1 MRVSSFGYLRIEA
14 YLQLPAAFRSLSRP
28 SSAPDAKAFTL
39 RSCSLELPLFC
50 SSCFSL
56 ELLEFHKQIIF
67 CFGFLFSEKV
77 LSFSEFVLIP
87 PFGEIVVINQIG
99 KTLIDLTNLV
109 KSIIVLLSVRFLLL
123 HLYSVFN
130 EHNSLSTFFIDW
142 WAQVDSNHRPRAYQA
157 RALTT

>member
-87 PFGEIVVINQIG
+87 PFGEIVVITQIG

-109 KSIIVLLSVRFLLL
+109 KSIIVLLSVRFYSFYFFIRFSMNITLLL
-123 HLYSVFN
+123 
-130 EHNSLSTFFIDW
+130 SLTQRRVKSE
-142 WAQVDSNHRPRAYQA
+142 
-157 RALTT
+157 

>member
-1 MRVSSFGYLRIEA
+1 M
-14 YLQLPAAFRSLSRP
+14 QLPAAFRSLSRP

-39 RSCSLELPLFC
+39 RSCSLELPLLC

-87 PFGEIVVINQIG
+87 PFGEIVIVYPNW
-99 KTLIDLTNLV
+99 KDLLIFANLLV
-109 KSIIVLLSVRFLLL
+109 
-123 HLYSVFN
+123 
-130 EHNSLSTFFIDW
+130 
-142 WAQVDSNHRPRAYQA
+142 
-157 RALTT
+157 